1 MKNRYRVS
9 EIAEIFGI
17 SRQTLIFYHK
27 KNILIPF
34 EIDEENGY
42 RYYSKNQ
49 LWELMFILTL
59 KRAGLSLEEIKS
71 FSELRSTEENIEF
84 LEKKY
89 QELDKRIKELE
100 KVKNKIGNRV
110 KNLKDSL
117 LEKDEQIVLKR
128 REEIV
133 WYSISLKNPKDE
145 REMIETYE
153 RLDEIA
159 RENGIEEIE
168 YINMIGLKGIKDI
181 DGDEI
186 IPVLKLGILIPIDK
200 VFKGCEK
207 LKIGECFTINHKD
220 SYLSLNDTYKKIDNY
235 IEERG
240 YKNLGYSI
248 EFMKEVAI
256 STQEGIGGILEIMI
270 PVVKI
275 DK

>member
-270 PVVKI
+270 PIVKI